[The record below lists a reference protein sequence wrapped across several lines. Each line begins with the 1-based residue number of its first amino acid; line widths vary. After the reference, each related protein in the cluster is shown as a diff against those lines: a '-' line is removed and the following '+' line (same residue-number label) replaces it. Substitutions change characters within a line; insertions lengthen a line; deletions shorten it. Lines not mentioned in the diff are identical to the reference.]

1 MTLTLAQIAKHFVH
15 LHVHSY
21 YSFFGSTLSPA
32 EIVEWARSGQV
43 VPPPPPPP
51 EPVGDVLSLER
62 HASALSSD
70 SPGKEAP
77 SGDIVPA
84 IALTDTNAMTGLVEF
99 YELARAAGV
108 KPLLGLEL
116 TQPYPHEREL
126 LRERGAAVMR
136 LPSERD
142 EEEEASAPMG
152 RSTSPLLCPGDFS
165 LRLVLLARDFKGYS
179 RMCELA
185 TQRMLDPDFDL
196 FTVAESLGPH
206 VVAMSDSPQLLTR
219 MAAEHRAGALRYGI
233 LVPLASRRQRNRAV
247 YDVARR
253 LGLPLVVTC
262 DVRSAHETD
271 LPLLRLLAA
280 LQQLETLE
288 RLGQRPLPFPAGG
301 TLVSGNAV
309 AAFLGIASGHALAS
323 ELAQAMANTRIIA
336 EACNCELPLGEWK
349 FPRLTTSEEAS
360 AAELRQLA
368 FEGLRRRYGVTPPAQ
383 ARDRLEREL
392 AIIQQLRFTDYF
404 LMVHRIVQ
412 EAQHRGIRTLGRGS
426 AANSIVTY
434 VLGISHVCP
443 IRNRLYF
450 ERFLNPERSAPPD
463 IDLDFP
469 WDRRDEILR
478 WCFEFF
484 GADHVA
490 LISTI
495 QTLRMRQAVREVAK
509 AHGLAESEIERFNR
523 LKGVGY
529 VLEEHNAKGQVVRTN
544 LSEREPWRT
553 ILAQAQRLTG
563 FPRHLSVHCGGIVLA
578 SCRLTDSI
586 ALTRSAKGFVITQMD
601 MNGVEALGLVKMD
614 LLGNRSLAVLD
625 DALDAAEANPRAAFL
640 MSAGAQPRP
649 FCPTPPAEEGTAPQQ
664 AAERHARQG
673 ERLAREAA
681 RMKLAGTRRGTSV
694 ALAGL
699 MREFEEGDSS
709 LTAPIAAASSPSSLR
724 EQIEQL
730 EFVTRDRATR
740 ALIHDGRTIGCFY
753 IESPGMRALFERL
766 RCEQFDEVVAASSII
781 RPGVAESGMM
791 EAYIAR
797 HQLAKGHG
805 KRAEA
810 SLDSEAAHPLAA
822 TDSSRVH
829 SLLLELLPETHG
841 VMVYQEDV
849 LRVAHEVAGMSYAQ
863 ADLLR
868 RAMSGKSRSAEAMAR
883 VREAFLDGAMRRRGL
898 QRSEAE
904 ELWRQV
910 ESFAGYSF
918 CKGHSAAFAVL
929 SYQVAYLKAHFPAEF
944 FAAVLSNGGGFY
956 GAGAYLE
963 EARRWGLR
971 TLPPSVNESA
981 VEFTGRTQWVRGYR
995 AGGWVRVGLGAI
1007 QRLGPACAER
1017 IVRERTRA
1025 GAFTSLR
1032 DFLRRV
1038 RPQPEQARALAR
1050 VGALDCLAVTRNNV
1064 VESLPPLRRLALR
1077 RTLLIEL
1084 EELLRRCPFGLEELD
1099 LCGASDSSAMP
1110 IQFSAPSSPAPTSRE
1125 ALWQLCQWE
1134 WEMLGFMVSGHP
1146 LDFVELPRGAIAAR
1160 DIRRYAGQRVLMVG
1174 WAIAA
1179 KVLTARN
1186 SGRPMQMLTLED
1198 RSDTF
1203 EAVLFPPVYARL
1215 APRTVSCGPYHVVGR
1230 VDIRLGSPT
1239 LEVQELE
1246 LLPWQLAR
1254 ASEDH

>member
-1 MTLTLAQIAKHFVH
+1 MTPTLAQIAKHFVH

-43 VPPPPPPP
+43 TPPPPPPP
-51 EPVGDVLSLER
+51 ESVGDVLVLER

-126 LRERGAAVMR
+126 LREHGAAGMR

-142 EEEEASAPMG
+142 EEEEALAPMG

-196 FTVAESLGPH
+196 LPVAESLGPH

-219 MAAEHRAGALRYGI
+219 MAAEQRTGALRYGI

-247 YDVARR
+247 YDTARQ

-262 DVRSAHETD
+262 DVRSAHAAD
-271 LPLLRLLAA
+271 LPLIRLLTAM
-280 LQQLETLE
+280 QQLETLE
-288 RLGQRPLPFPAGG
+288 RLRNRPLPFPADG
-301 TLVSGNAV
+301 TLLSRDAVS
-309 AAFLGIASGHALAS
+309 AFFGITRGHALAS
-323 ELAQAMANTRIIA
+323 ELAQAMANTRVIA

-349 FPRLTTSEEAS
+349 FPRLTTTEEAS
-360 AAELRQLA
+360 AAELRQRA
-368 FEGLRRRYGVTPPAQ
+368 FEGLAHRYGPSPPAE
-383 ARDRLEREL
+383 ARERLEREL

-404 LMVHRIVQ
+404 LMVHRIVE
-412 EAQHRGIRTLGRGS
+412 EAQRRGIRTLGRGS

-443 IRNRLYF
+443 IRNHLYF

-509 AHGLAESEIERFNR
+509 AHGLPESEIERFNR

-529 VLEEHNAKGQVVRTN
+529 VLEERDAKGQVVRTN
-544 LSEREPWRT
+544 LSEGEPWRR
-553 ILAQAQRLTG
+553 ILATAQRLTG

-578 SCRLTDSI
+578 PCRISDYV

-625 DALDAAEANPRAAFL
+625 DALDAAVANPRAALL
-640 MSAGAQPRP
+640 MAAGTHA
-649 FCPTPPAEEGTAPQQ
+649 TPIRSTSSPEEGRASPHT
-664 AAERHARQG
+664 AERHARES

-699 MREFEEGDSS
+699 MREFEKGEE
-709 LTAPIAAASSPSSLR
+709 LPLPAPLPSSRFVLR
-724 EQIEQL
+724 KEIERL
-730 EFVTRDRATR
+730 EFVSRDPATR

-797 HQLAKGHG
+797 HRLAKSHG
-805 KRAEA
+805 KR
-810 SLDSEAAHPLAA
+810 SETARDAGGPHLPSNA
-822 TDSSRVH
+822 SSRVH
-829 SLLLELLPETHG
+829 ALLLELLPETHG

-883 VREAFLDGAMRRRGL
+883 VREAFLEGAMRRHGL
-898 QRSEAE
+898 ERSEAE

-981 VEFTGRTQWVRGYR
+981 VEFTGRTRWVRGYR

-1007 QRLGPACAER
+1007 QRLGPACAEK
-1017 IVRERTRA
+1017 IVQERAR
-1025 GAFTSLR
+1025 GGVFTSVR

-1050 VGALDCLAVTRNNV
+1050 AGALDCLAGARNAA
-1064 VESLPPLRRLALR
+1064 ESFPPLRRLALR
-1077 RTLLIEL
+1077 RALLIEL
-1084 EELLRRCPFGLEELD
+1084 EELLSRLPYGLEELD
-1099 LCGASDSSAMP
+1099 LGGGTKPLGMP
-1110 IQFSAPSSPAPTSRE
+1110 APSVPYAAAPTPRE

-1134 WEMLGFMVSGHP
+1134 WETLGFMVSGHP
-1146 LDFVELPRGAIAAR
+1146 VDFVEVPRGAIAAR
-1160 DIRRYAGQRVLMVG
+1160 DIRRYPGERVQMVG

-1186 SGRPMQMLTLED
+1186 SGKPMQMLTLED
-1198 RSDTF
+1198 RTDTF

-1215 APRTVSCGPYHVVGR
+1215 APRTVSCGPYRVVGK
-1230 VDIRLGSPT
+1230 VDMRLGSPT
-1239 LEVQELE
+1239 LEVHDLE
-1246 LLPWQLAR
+1246 LLPWSLPR
-1254 ASEDH
+1254 AQRGE